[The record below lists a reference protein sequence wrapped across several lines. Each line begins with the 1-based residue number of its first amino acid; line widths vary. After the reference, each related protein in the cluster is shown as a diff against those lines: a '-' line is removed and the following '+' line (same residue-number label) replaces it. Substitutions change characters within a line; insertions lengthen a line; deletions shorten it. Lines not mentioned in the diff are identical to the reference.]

1 MFDQNRHRGSNKHP
15 TAMWIVNL
23 ALRRPY
29 TFIVLAIFI
38 LLSGG
43 LAILKTPKDIFP
55 SINIPVVAVV
65 WTYTGMEPTQVTGHI
80 TSVYERV
87 LTTTVNKIEHIE
99 SQWLSGVAVVKIF
112 LNPTADVTAGIAEVT
127 SVSQAILKQLP
138 SGIAPPEILS
148 YNATDVPVLR
158 LGLGGKGFSE
168 QQLNDNATNFVRP
181 QLITVPGAVV
191 PSPYGG
197 KERYVEVNLN
207 YHAMQARGV
216 TPADV
221 ISAVNAQN
229 LILPSGTAKIG
240 QFEYQVGINASP
252 PAIRDLNTLPI
263 KTVNGATIYMRD
275 IGNGINGNIPQT
287 NVVRFNGTRATMLD
301 IIKSGNTSTLDVV
314 QGIKNLLPRLAQT
327 LPQGLNLQLLT
338 DQSVLVTDSINGV
351 VREAAI
357 AAMLTAL
364 MILIFL
370 GDWRRTIVIAISIP
384 LSIFAS
390 IAVFSTLG
398 QTINI
403 MSLGGLALAV
413 GLLVD
418 DATVTIEN
426 VHRHMGEKKPTLD
439 AIRDGAAQIALP
451 ALVSPLCI
459 CIVFVPI
466 FGLSGI
472 PKFLFSPLAEAVMF
486 AMLASFILSRSLV
499 PTLCM
504 FLLKSHHGAAENQT
518 QTSGSSSL
526 PKPATKNIFGRFHD
540 GFNRGFD
547 AFREGYRHFLSI
559 CLRHSGTT
567 ALIFI
572 GFSIVS
578 MCLLPLLGQNFFPS
592 IDAGQFDL
600 HVRVRSGTRIEE
612 TARQVDLIEKMIRQ
626 VLPSNQLNGIIDNEG
641 IPYSGINTAYNDTG
655 TVSSAE
661 GDILVSLNKGHE
673 PTDKFIRLI
682 RLKLHQDFP
691 DVAYWFPADDPV
703 SQVLGFGLPAPIDVQ
718 ITGANTAAD
727 TVVANELAGKI
738 RSVAG
743 AVDVRV
749 EEPTNAPELNINVDR
764 TKASILGITQ
774 KMAIDSVLDALSGS
788 FQTSPNFWVDPK
800 NGVSYSINGQVPQ
813 YQINSLDAIRNL
825 PILGSNTG
833 SFQILGNVAHI
844 SRSQTSP
851 VVDHYNIRPVINI
864 YANVDGKDLGYVS
877 GQVNH
882 LVQEARGK
890 LPRGSFI
897 DLRGQVLTMQ
907 DSFLG
912 LGLGLIFSVVL
923 IYLLMVVNFHSW
935 IDPLIIITALP
946 CALAGIVWMLFITG
960 TTLSVPALMGAIM
973 CMGVAT
979 ANSVLVVT
987 FAKERL
993 NEHHNSYLAAL
1004 QAGYIRVRPVL
1015 MTALAMII
1023 GMAPM
1028 ALGLG
1033 EGGEQNVPLGRAV
1046 IGGLMF
1052 GTVATLLFVPSVFM
1066 TIWKKRQNAK
1076 ALEPAP
1082 AQATQ

>member
-1 MFDQNRHRGSNKHP
+1 
-15 TAMWIVNL
+15 MWIVNL

-38 LLSGG
+38 LISGG
-43 LAILKTPKDIFP
+43 LAILRTPKDIFP

-65 WTYTGMEPTQVTGHI
+65 WTYTGMEPSEVTGHI

-87 LTTTVNKIEHIE
+87 LTTTVNNIEHIE
-99 SQWLSGVAVVKIF
+99 SQSLSGVAVVKIF
-112 LNPTADVTAGIAEVT
+112 LQPTADVTAGIAEVT
-127 SVSQAILKQLP
+127 AVSQAILKELP
-138 SGIAPPEILS
+138 PGVAPPEILS

-168 QQLNDNATNFVRP
+168 QQLNDYATNFVRP

-197 KERYVEVNLN
+197 KEKYVEVNLN
-207 YHAMQARGV
+207 YRAMQARGV

-240 QFEYQVGINASP
+240 QFEYQVGMNASP
-252 PAIRDLNTLPI
+252 PAIRELNTLPI
-263 KTVNGATIYMRD
+263 KTVSGATIYLRD
-275 IGNGINGNIPQT
+275 IGNVISGNIPQT

-338 DQSVLVTDSINGV
+338 DQSVLVTDSIDGV

-357 AAMLTAL
+357 AALLTAV

-370 GDWRRTIVIAISIP
+370 GDWRSTVIIAISIP

-390 IAVFSTLG
+390 IAVFSALG
-398 QTINI
+398 QTINT

-426 VHRHMGEKKPTLD
+426 VHRHMGEKKPTLE

-451 ALVSPLCI
+451 ALVSTLVI

-472 PKFLFSPLAEAVMF
+472 PKFLFTPLAEAVMF
-486 AMLASFILSRSLV
+486 AMLASFVLSRSLV

-504 FLLKSHHGAAENQT
+504 YLLKGHHGSSEGQT
-518 QTSGSSSL
+518 RTSGSSSL
-526 PKPATKNIFGRFHD
+526 PKKSFFGRFYQ
-540 GFNRGFD
+540 GFNHGFEK
-547 AFREGYRHFLSI
+547 FREGYRDFLSI

-572 GFSIVS
+572 GFSVLS

-626 VLPSNQLNGIIDNEG
+626 VIPANQLTGIIDNEG

-655 TVSSAE
+655 TVSSAD
-661 GDILVSLNKGHE
+661 GDILVSLSRGHE
-673 PTDKFIRLI
+673 PTDKFVRLI
-682 RLKLHQDFP
+682 RLRLHHDFP
-691 DVAYWFPADDPV
+691 DVTYWFPADDPV
-703 SQVLGFGLPAPIDVQ
+703 SQVLDFGLPAPIDVQ
-718 ITGANTAAD
+718 ITGANSAANS
-727 TVVANELAGKI
+727 VVANQLAQKI

-749 EEPTNAPELNINVDR
+749 EEPTDAPQLDINIDR
-764 TKASILGITQ
+764 TKASMLGITQ

-788 FQTSPNFWVDPK
+788 FQTNPNFWVDPK
-800 NGVSYSINGQVPQ
+800 NGVSYSINDQVPQ
-813 YQINSLDAIRNL
+813 YQINSLDALRNL

-833 SFQILGNVAHI
+833 SFQILGNVANI

-851 VVDHYNIRPVINI
+851 VFDHYNIRPVINI
-864 YANVDGKDLGYVS
+864 YANVDGKDLGYVAD
-877 GQVNH
+877 QVNH
-882 LVQEARGK
+882 LVQETKGK

-907 DSFLG
+907 DSFVG
-912 LGLGLIFSVVL
+912 LGLGLIFSIVL

-935 IDPLIIITALP
+935 VDPLIIITALP

-987 FAKERL
+987 FAKEQL
-993 NEHHNSYLAAL
+993 DEHHDSYQAAL
-1004 QAGYIRVRPVL
+1004 QAGYIRIRPVL

-1023 GMAPM
+1023 GMVPM

-1033 EGGEQNVPLGRAV
+1033 DGGEQNAPLGRAV

-1052 GTVATLLFVPSVFM
+1052 ATVGTLVFVPSVFL
-1066 TIWKKRQNAK
+1066 TIRKRRQATK
-1076 ALEPAP
+1076 SFEPAAVP
-1082 AQATQ
+1082 AAQ

>member
-1 MFDQNRHRGSNKHP
+1 
-15 TAMWIVNL
+15 MWIVNL

-38 LLSGG
+38 LISGG
-43 LAILKTPKDIFP
+43 LAILRTPKDIFP

-65 WTYTGMEPTQVTGHI
+65 WTYTGMEPSEVTGHI

-87 LTTTVNKIEHIE
+87 LTTTVNNIEHIE
-99 SQWLSGVAVVKIF
+99 SQSLSGVAVVKIF
-112 LNPTADVTAGIAEVT
+112 LQPSADVTAGIAEVT
-127 SVSQAILKQLP
+127 AVSQAILKQLP
-138 SGIAPPEILS
+138 TGVAPPEILS

-168 QQLNDNATNFVRP
+168 QQLNDYATNFVRP

-197 KERYVEVNLN
+197 KEKYVEVNLN
-207 YHAMQARGV
+207 YRAMQARGV

-240 QFEYQVGINASP
+240 QFEYQVGMNASP

-263 KTVNGATIYMRD
+263 KTVNGATIYLRD
-275 IGNGINGNIPQT
+275 IGNVISGNIPQT

-338 DQSVLVTDSINGV
+338 DQSVLVTDSIDGV

-357 AAMLTAL
+357 AALLTAV

-370 GDWRRTIVIAISIP
+370 GDWRSTVIIAISIP

-390 IAVFSTLG
+390 IAVFSALG
-398 QTINI
+398 QTINT

-426 VHRHMGEKKPTLD
+426 VHRHMGEKKPTLE

-451 ALVSPLCI
+451 ALVSTLVI

-472 PKFLFSPLAEAVMF
+472 PKFLFTPLAEAVMF
-486 AMLASFILSRSLV
+486 AMLASFVLSRSLV

-504 FLLKSHHGAAENQT
+504 YLFKGHHGSSDGQT
-518 QTSGSSSL
+518 RTSGSSSL
-526 PKPATKNIFGRFHD
+526 PKKNFFGRFYQ
-540 GFNRGFD
+540 GFNHGFEV
-547 AFREGYRHFLSI
+547 FREGYRDFLSI

-572 GFSIVS
+572 GFSVLS

-600 HVRVRSGTRIEE
+600 HVRVRSGIRIEE

-626 VLPSNQLNGIIDNEG
+626 VIPASQLNGIIDNEG

-655 TVSSAE
+655 TVSSAD
-661 GDILVSLNKGHE
+661 GDILVSLNQGHE
-673 PTDKFIRLI
+673 PTVKFVRLI
-682 RLKLHQDFP
+682 RQKLHHDFP
-691 DVAYWFPADDPV
+691 DVTYWFPADDPV
-703 SQVLGFGLPAPIDVQ
+703 SQVLDFGLPAPIDVQ
-718 ITGANTAAD
+718 ITGANGAANS
-727 TVVANELAGKI
+727 VVANELAQKI

-749 EEPTNAPELNINVDR
+749 EEPTDAPQLDINIDR
-764 TKASILGITQ
+764 TKASMLGITQ
-774 KMAIDSVLDALSGS
+774 KTAIDSVLDALSGS

-800 NGVSYSINGQVPQ
+800 NGVSYSINDQIPQ
-813 YQINSLDAIRNL
+813 YQINSLDALRNL

-833 SFQILGNVAHI
+833 SFQILGNVANI

-851 VVDHYNIRPVINI
+851 VLDHYNIRPVINI

-877 GQVNH
+877 DQVNH
-882 LVQEARGK
+882 LVQEAKGQ

-907 DSFLG
+907 DSFVG
-912 LGLGLIFSVVL
+912 LGLGLIFSIVL

-935 IDPLIIITALP
+935 VDPLIIITALP

-987 FAKERL
+987 FAKEQL
-993 NEHHNSYLAAL
+993 DEHHDSYQAAL
-1004 QAGYIRVRPVL
+1004 QAGYIRIRPVL

-1023 GMAPM
+1023 GMVPM

-1033 EGGEQNVPLGRAV
+1033 DGGEQNAPLGRAV

-1052 GTVATLLFVPSVFM
+1052 ATVGTLVFVPSVFL
-1066 TIWKKRQNAK
+1066 TIRKRHQGAK
-1076 ALEPAP
+1076 SFEPAAVP
-1082 AQATQ
+1082 AAQ

>member
-1 MFDQNRHRGSNKHP
+1 
-15 TAMWIVNL
+15 MWIVNL

-29 TFIVLAIFI
+29 TFIVLAIFMLI
-38 LLSGG
+38 SGG
-43 LAILKTPKDIFP
+43 LAILRTPKDIFP
-55 SINIPVVAVV
+55 NINIPVISVI
-65 WTYTGMEPTQVTGHI
+65 WTYTGMEPNEIANHI
-80 TSVYERV
+80 TTVYERD
-87 LTTTVNKIEHIE
+87 LTTTVNNIEHIE
-99 SQWLSGVAVVKIF
+99 SESLYGIAVVKIF
-112 LNPTADVTAGIAEVT
+112 LQPTANVSAGIAEVT
-127 SVSQAILKQLP
+127 AISQAVLKQLP
-138 SGIAPPEILS
+138 PGITPPLVIS
-148 YNATDVPVLR
+148 YNATNVAVLR

-168 QQLNDNATNFVRP
+168 QQLNDYALNFVRP
-181 QLITVPGAVV
+181 QLVTVPGAAV
-191 PSPYGG
+191 PYPYGG
-197 KERYVEVNLN
+197 KQKYVEVNLN
-207 YHAMQARGV
+207 YRAMQARGL
-216 TPADV
+216 TAADV

-252 PAIRDLNTLPI
+252 ATIRGLNTLPI
-263 KTVNGATIYMRD
+263 KTVNGATIYLRD
-275 IGNGINGNIPQT
+275 IGNVINGNIPQT

-301 IIKSGNTSTLDVV
+301 IIKNGNASTLDVV
-314 QGIKNLLPRLAQT
+314 QGIKNLLPRLEQT
-327 LPQGLNLQLLT
+327 LPKGLKLQLLT
-338 DQSVLVTDSINGV
+338 DQSVFVTASIIGV

-357 AAMLTAL
+357 AALLTAL

-370 GDWRRTIVIAISIP
+370 GDWRSTVIIAISIP
-384 LSIFAS
+384 LSIFTS
-390 IAVFSTLG
+390 IAVLSALG

-451 ALVSPLCI
+451 ALVSTLCI

-472 PKFLFSPLAEAVMF
+472 AKFLFTPLAEAVIF
-486 AMLASFILSRSLV
+486 AMLASFLLSRSLV

-504 FLLKSHHGAAENQT
+504 YLLKGHHG
-518 QTSGSSSL
+518 SSDGQ
-526 PKPATKNIFGRFHD
+526 PDKPARKNLFGRFYR
-540 GFNRGFD
+540 GFNRGFEV
-547 AFREGYRHFLSI
+547 FREGYRDFLSI
-559 CLRHSGTT
+559 CLRHPGST
-567 ALIFI
+567 ALTFI
-572 GFSIVS
+572 GFSMLS

-592 IDAGQFDL
+592 VDAGQFDL

-612 TARQVDLIEKMIRQ
+612 TARRVDLIEKMIRQ
-626 VLPSNQLNGIIDNEG
+626 VIPPNQLSGIIDNEG
-641 IPYSGINTAYNDTG
+641 IPYSGINTSYNTTG
-655 TVSSAE
+655 TVSSAD
-661 GDILVSLNKGHE
+661 GDILVSLNQGHE

-682 RLKLHQDFP
+682 RQRLHHDFP
-691 DVAYWFPADDPV
+691 DVTYWFPPDDII
-703 SQVLGFGLPAPIDVQ
+703 SQVLNFGLPAPIDVQ
-718 ITGANTAAD
+718 ITGADTAANA
-727 TVVANELAGKI
+727 VAANELAQKI

-749 EEPTNAPELNINVDR
+749 AEPTDVPELNITVDR
-764 TKASILGITQ
+764 TKASMLGITQ
-774 KMAIDSVLDALSGS
+774 QEVSGSVLDALSGS
-788 FQTSPNFWVDPK
+788 FQTGPNYWVDPK

-813 YQINSLDAIRNL
+813 YQINSLDALRNL

-833 SFQILGNVAHI
+833 SFQILGNVANI
-844 SRSQTSP
+844 SRSETSP

-877 GQVNH
+877 DQVNH
-882 LVQEARGK
+882 LVQEAKGK

-897 DLRGQVLTMQ
+897 DLRGQVLTMH
-907 DSFLG
+907 DAFVG

-935 IDPLIIITALP
+935 VDPLIIITALP

-987 FAKERL
+987 FAKEQL
-993 NEHHNSYLAAL
+993 DEHHDSYRAAL
-1004 QAGYIRVRPVL
+1004 QAGYIRIRPVL

-1023 GMAPM
+1023 GMVPM

-1033 EGGEQNVPLGRAV
+1033 ESGEQNAPLGRAV

-1052 GTVATLLFVPSVFM
+1052 ATVATLVFVPSVFM
-1066 TIWKKRQNAK
+1066 TIRKKRHGSK
-1076 ALEPAP
+1076 SFEPAP
-1082 AQATQ
+1082 AQTTQ

>member
-1 MFDQNRHRGSNKHP
+1 
-15 TAMWIVNL
+15 MWIVNL

-29 TFIVLAIFI
+29 TFIVLGIFMLI
-38 LLSGG
+38 SGG
-43 LAILKTPKDIFP
+43 LAILRTPKDIFP
-55 SINIPVVAVV
+55 AINVPVISVI
-65 WTYTGMEPTQVTGHI
+65 WTYTGMEPEAIANNI
-80 TSVYERV
+80 TTVYERT
-87 LTTTVNKIEHIE
+87 LTQTVNNIEHIE
-99 SQWLSGVAVVKIF
+99 SESLYGIAVVKIF
-112 LNPTADVTAGIAEVT
+112 LQPTANVSAGIAQVT
-127 SVSQAILKQLP
+127 AISQAVLLQLP
-138 SGIAPPEILS
+138 VGITPPLVIS
-148 YNATDVPVLR
+148 YNATNVAVLR
-158 LGLGGKGFSE
+158 LGLGGKGYSE
-168 QQLNDNATNFVRP
+168 QQLNDYALNFVRP
-181 QLITVPGAVV
+181 QLVTVRGSAV
-191 PSPYGG
+191 PYPYGG
-197 KERYVEVNLN
+197 KQRYVEVNLN
-207 YHAMQARGV
+207 YQAMQARGV
-216 TPADV
+216 TAADV
-221 ISAVNAQN
+221 IAAVNAQN

-240 QFEYQVGINASP
+240 QFEYEVGTNASP
-252 PAIRDLNTLPI
+252 PTIKDLNTLPI
-263 KTVNGATIYMRD
+263 KTVNGATIYLRD
-275 IGNGINGNIPQT
+275 IGNVINGNIPQT

-301 IIKSGNTSTLDVV
+301 IIKNGNASTLDVV
-314 QGIKNLLPRLAQT
+314 QGIKNLLPRLEQT
-327 LPQGLNLQLLT
+327 LPKGLKIQLLT
-338 DQSVLVTDSINGV
+338 DQSVFVTDSIIGV
-351 VREAAI
+351 VREAVI
-357 AAMLTAL
+357 AAFLTAL

-370 GDWRRTIVIAISIP
+370 GDWRSTVIIAISIP
-384 LSIFAS
+384 LSIFTS
-390 IAVFSTLG
+390 IAILSALG

-451 ALVSPLCI
+451 ALVSTLCI

-486 AMLASFILSRSLV
+486 AMLASFLLSRSLV

-504 FLLKSHHGAAENQT
+504 YLFKGHHSASGRQART
-518 QTSGSSSL
+518 RGSSSL
-526 PKPATKNIFGRFHD
+526 PKSFFGRFHD
-540 GFNRGFD
+540 GFNRGFEV
-547 AFREGYRHFLSI
+547 FREGYRDFLSV
-559 CLRHSGTT
+559 CLRHSGIT
-567 ALIFI
+567 ALTFLS
-572 GFSIVS
+572 FSLLS

-592 IDAGQFDL
+592 VDAGQFDL

-612 TARQVDLIEKMIRQ
+612 TARRVDLIEKMIRQ
-626 VLPSNQLNGIIDNEG
+626 VIPANQLGGIIDNEG
-641 IPYSGINTAYNDTG
+641 IPYSGINTSYNTTG
-655 TVSSAE
+655 TVSTAD
-661 GDILVSLNKGHE
+661 GDILVSLNQGHE

-682 RLKLHQDFP
+682 RLRLHHDFP
-691 DVAYWFPADDPV
+691 DVTYWFPADDII
-703 SQVLGFGLPAPIDVQ
+703 SQVLNFGLPAPIDVQ
-718 ITGANTAAD
+718 ITGSDRAGNAVA
-727 TVVANELAGKI
+727 ANELAQKI

-749 EEPTNAPELNINVDR
+749 EEPTDVPELDINVDR
-764 TKASILGITQ
+764 TKASMLGITQ
-774 KMAIDSVLDALSGS
+774 QEVSGTVLDALSGS
-788 FQTSPNFWVDPK
+788 FQTGPNYWVDPK

-813 YQINSLDAIRNL
+813 YQINSLDALRNL
-825 PILGSNTG
+825 PILGSNMG
-833 SFQILGNVAHI
+833 AFQILGNVANI
-844 SRSQTSP
+844 SRSETTM
-851 VVDHYNIRPVINI
+851 VVDHYNIAPVINI

-882 LVQEARGK
+882 LVQEASGK
-890 LPRGSFI
+890 LPRGSFM

-907 DSFLG
+907 DSFVG
-912 LGLGLIFSVVL
+912 LGLGLIFSVIL

-987 FAKERL
+987 FAKEELDR
-993 NEHHNSYLAAL
+993 HHDSYQAAL
-1004 QAGYIRVRPVL
+1004 QAGYIRIRPVL

-1023 GMAPM
+1023 GMVPM

-1033 EGGEQNVPLGRAV
+1033 ESGEQNAPLGRAV

-1052 GTVATLLFVPSVFM
+1052 ATIATLVFVPSVFM
-1066 TIWKKRQNAK
+1066 TIRRKRHGAQSFGA
-1076 ALEPAP
+1076 AT

>member
-1 MFDQNRHRGSNKHP
+1 
-15 TAMWIVNL
+15 MWIVNL

-29 TFIVLAIFI
+29 TFIVLGIFMLI
-38 LLSGG
+38 SGG
-43 LAILKTPKDIFP
+43 LAILRTPKDIFP
-55 SINIPVVAVV
+55 AINVPVISVI
-65 WTYTGMEPTQVTGHI
+65 WTYTGMEPDAIANNI
-80 TSVYERV
+80 TTVYERT
-87 LTTTVNKIEHIE
+87 LTQTVNNIEHIE
-99 SQWLSGVAVVKIF
+99 SESLYGIAVVKIF
-112 LNPTADVTAGIAEVT
+112 LQPTANVSAGIAQVT
-127 SVSQAILKQLP
+127 AISQAVLLQLP
-138 SGIAPPEILS
+138 VGITPPLVIS
-148 YNATDVPVLR
+148 YNATNVAVLR

-168 QQLNDNATNFVRP
+168 QQLNDYALNFVRP
-181 QLITVPGAVV
+181 QLVTVPGSAV
-191 PSPYGG
+191 PYPYGG
-197 KERYVEVNLN
+197 KQRYVEVNLN
-207 YHAMQARGV
+207 YRAMQARGV

-252 PAIRDLNTLPI
+252 PAIRDLDTLPI

-275 IGNGINGNIPQT
+275 IGNVINGNIPQT

-314 QGIKNLLPRLAQT
+314 QGIKNLLPRLEQT
-327 LPQGLNLQLLT
+327 LPKGLSLQLLT

-357 AAMLTAL
+357 AALLTAI

-370 GDWRRTIVIAISIP
+370 GDWRSTVIIAISIP

-390 IAVFSTLG
+390 IAVFSALG
-398 QTINI
+398 QTINT
-403 MSLGGLALAV
+403 MSLGGLALAG
-413 GLLVD
+413 GLLVG

-451 ALVSPLCI
+451 ALVSTLVI

-472 PKFLFSPLAEAVMF
+472 PKFLFTPLAEAVMF
-486 AMLASFILSRSLV
+486 AMLASFLLSRSLV

-504 FLLKSHHGAAENQT
+504 FLLKGHHESAENQT
-518 QTSGSSSL
+518 RTSGSSSL
-526 PKPATKNIFGRFHD
+526 PKPARKSIFGHFHAA
-540 GFNRGFD
+540 FNRGFEV
-547 AFREGYRHFLSI
+547 FREGYRDFLSI
-559 CLRHSGTT
+559 CLKHSGTT

-572 GFSIVS
+572 GFSVVS

-626 VLPSNQLNGIIDNEG
+626 VIPPDQLTGIIDNEG

-655 TVSSAE
+655 TVSSAD
-661 GDILVSLNKGHE
+661 GDILVSLSRGHE

-682 RLKLHQDFP
+682 RLRLHHDFP
-691 DVAYWFPADDPV
+691 DVTYWFPADDPV
-703 SQVLGFGLPAPIDVQ
+703 SQVLDFGLPAPIDVQ
-718 ITGANTAAD
+718 ITGADTAAD
-727 TVVANELAGKI
+727 SVAANELAQKI

-749 EEPTNAPELNINVDR
+749 EEPTDAPQLDVTIDR

-774 KMAIDSVLDALSGS
+774 QVAIDSVLDALSGS

-833 SFQILGNVAHI
+833 SFQILGNVANI

-907 DSFLG
+907 DSFFG
-912 LGLGLIFSVVL
+912 LGLGLIFSGVL

-987 FAKERL
+987 FAKEEL
-993 NEHHNSYLAAL
+993 DSHHDSYQAAL
-1004 QAGYIRVRPVL
+1004 QAGYIRIRPVL

-1023 GMAPM
+1023 GMVPM

-1033 EGGEQNVPLGRAV
+1033 DGGQQNAPLGRAV

-1052 GTVATLLFVPSVFM
+1052 ATVATLIFVPNVFL
-1066 TIWKKRQNAK
+1066 TVRKRRHGAK
-1076 ALEPAP
+1076 PLEAAP
-1082 AQATQ
+1082 AQAI